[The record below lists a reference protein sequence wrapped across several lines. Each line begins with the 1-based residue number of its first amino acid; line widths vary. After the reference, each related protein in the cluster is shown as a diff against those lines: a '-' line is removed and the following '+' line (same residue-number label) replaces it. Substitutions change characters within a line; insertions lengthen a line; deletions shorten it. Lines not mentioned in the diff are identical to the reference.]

1 MEIGKRIKAYR
12 GFLALSQ
19 DDLAKKIFVSRQTIS
34 NWETDKTY
42 PDIQSMI
49 ALSILFDVS
58 LDELIKADLEE
69 IEMKISRNKVNQ
81 QSDLHVIIMLIS
93 TVLSA
98 LSVGLVVA
106 FPESNAILLVPLV
119 LFLPGFWSSLKLET
133 FKKENDLKTFKEILA
148 FSQNGDVNALREKRT
163 GKKIGLVD
171 CLIVLA
177 YGVATLIICIL
188 AIVIVKFLKQL

>member
-12 GFLALSQ
+12 SLLNFSQ

-69 IEMKISRNKVNQ
+69 IKMKISRNKFNQ

-93 TVLSA
+93 TVFSA
-98 LSVGLVVA
+98 LSVGLVVS
-106 FPESNAILLVPLV
+106 FPESNAIMLVPLV
-119 LFLPGFWSSLKLET
+119 LFLPGIWSSLKLEI
-133 FKKENDLKTFKEILA
+133 FKKENDLKTYKEILA
-148 FSQNGDVNALREKRT
+148 FSQNGDVNA
-163 GKKIGLVD
+163 
-171 CLIVLA
+171 
-177 YGVATLIICIL
+177 
-188 AIVIVKFLKQL
+188 

>member
-42 PDIQSMI
+42 PDIQSLI

-58 LDELIKADLEE
+58 LDELIKSDLEA
-69 IEMKISRNKVNQ
+69 IKMKISRNQANQ
-81 QSDLHVIIMLIS
+81 KSDLHTKIMLIS

-98 LSVGLVVA
+98 LSIGLVVA

-119 LFLPGFWSSLKLET
+119 LFLPGFWSSLRLEK
-133 FKKENDLKTFKEILA
+133 FKKENDLKTYKEILA

-163 GKKIGLVD
+163 GQKMGMVE

-177 YGVATLIICIL
+177 YGVATLIICII
-188 AIVIVKFLKQL
+188 AIAIVKFFKQL

>member
-12 GFLALSQ
+12 SLLNFSQ

-49 ALSILFDVS
+49 ALSILFDIS

-69 IEMKISRNKVNQ
+69 IKMKISRNKVNQ
-81 QSDLHVIIMLIS
+81 QSDLHTKIMLTS

-98 LSVGLVVA
+98 LSIGLVVA
-106 FPESNAILLVPLV
+106 FPESNTILLVPLV

-133 FKKENDLKTFKEILA
+133 FKKENDLKTYKEILA

-163 GKKIGLVD
+163 GQKMWLVD

-177 YGVATLIICIL
+177 YGVATLIIYIIAM
-188 AIVIVKFLKQL
+188 AIVNFCKQL